1 MTNITLDR
9 TLGKS
14 REDTDR
20 QTTKKSDSG
29 IELGKIHMIP
39 LSNIASSPTH
49 PRKSLDDDSIIRLA
63 DSIRKH
69 GILQPIS
76 LKYSPEKASPASP
89 YQIIAGERRFRAA
102 KLLGLSHIP
111 CIMIKADDK
120 RAAEL
125 GIIENLQREDLN
137 MFEEACAIAALIDI
151 YGLTQEETARILS
164 SSQSFVANKLRILKL
179 TLPEREKILL
189 YGLSERHARALL
201 RIASPEQRLRMIE
214 YINLHSL
221 NVVTTESY
229 IDKYISDTSP
239 SQRHSGAPRRIVLKD
254 IRIFYNTINRA
265 ISIVKQ
271 AGIQVESQTIDL
283 GETVELTIR
292 VPKNIDVS
300 RETSDLYPSDSE

>member
-1 MTNITLDR
+1 MTNIILDR
-9 TLGKS
+9 TAVKNHGDMAEASKKHSTGVDLG
-14 REDTDR
+14 R
-20 QTTKKSDSG
+20 
-29 IELGKIHMIP
+29 IYMIP
-39 LSNIASSPTH
+39 TSSIVSNPLQ
-49 PRKSLDDDSIIRLA
+49 PRKSQDDDSIIRLA

-69 GILQPIS
+69 GMLQPIS
-76 LKYSPEKASPASP
+76 IRYSSEKASSSP
-89 YQIIAGERRFRAA
+89 QYTIIAGERRFRAA
-102 KLLGLSHIP
+102 KLLGLSYVP

-137 MFEEACAIAALIDI
+137 MFEQACAIAALIDI
-151 YGLTQEETARILS
+151 YGLTQEETAQILS

-179 TLPEREKILL
+179 TPPEREKILL

-201 RIASPEQRLRMIE
+201 RISSPEQRLSIVE

-221 NVVTTESY
+221 NVATTEAY

-239 SQRHSGAPRRIVLKD
+239 LPKRKSFSRSIVLKD

-271 AGIQVESQTIDL
+271 AGIPIESQTVDL
-283 GETVELTIR
+283 GEAVELTIR
-292 VPKNIDVS
+292 VPKNADVS
-300 RETSDLYPSDSE
+300 RETFDFG